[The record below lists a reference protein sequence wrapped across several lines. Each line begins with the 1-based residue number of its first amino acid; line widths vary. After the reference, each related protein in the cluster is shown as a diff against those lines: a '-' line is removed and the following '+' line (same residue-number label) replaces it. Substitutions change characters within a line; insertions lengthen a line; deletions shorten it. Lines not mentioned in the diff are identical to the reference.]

1 MSEQATEL
9 ECLNADDECSGPVEY
24 REVPGREAF
33 GLAPRA
39 FPRCE
44 HHYEQAVASA
54 EQTVERYG
62 SISPPSDF
70 DPLDAGEAW
79 DDSDY

>member
-1 MSEQATEL
+1 MTAAELTCLDAWQAPCE
-9 ECLNADDECSGPVEY
+9 GPVEF

-44 HHYEQAVASA
+44 RHFELAVEKA
-54 EQTVERYG
+54 EQTVQRYG
-62 SISPPSDF
+62 GDVPPPDF
-70 DPLDAGEAW
+70 DPTYAGERW
-79 DDSDY
+79 DED